1 MSVLREEVAIEAVRS
16 KAFVKVRLLH
26 CLSDVFETKQACR
39 VYVFV
44 HHLFIRRLLDNQ
56 LALHVLRSSVDL
68 FKVLC
73 NDLLHLLAILE
84 DLRVLPFNL
93 PSDP

>member
-1 MSVLREEVAIEAVRS
+1 MLEDIAIKAVRS
-16 KAFVKVRLLH
+16 KAFVKVGLLH
-26 CLSDVFETKQACR
+26 CLSDVFEDKQACR
-39 VYVFV
+39 VYSFV
-44 HHLFIRRLLDNQ
+44 HHLFILWLLDDR

-84 DLRVLPFNL
+84 DLRVLSFNL
-93 PSDP
+93 FSDP